1 MFPLLRTMHCSIGC
15 YACLPIPA
23 SKGLTNWLL
32 PFLLGTTW
40 LFAQAEGPLIT
51 SVVVEGNRVTR
62 EHIITREL
70 SHPLNQP
77 FDSSLARDDRN
88 RLYNLGIFEW
98 VDLYPR
104 PTAPGEAA
112 LVVAVV
118 ETIRFIPYPAFYHLQ
133 DLGWAYGGGLM
144 VTNFRGLNQSMNI
157 GGTIGAEVSYYLLFT
172 DPWLT
177 GNRIALSGQI
187 TQIYR
192 NHPEYSFRFGE
203 RALQVGLGKYFRGK
217 TVYLAGAVSFEDRRV
232 RWPQSDTLKL
242 IWGNF
247 RHRVFQARVSIL
259 WRTTDIWRDPTRGFR
274 LQLDLSPVWGL
285 DSDSPTYGLVQGQ
298 GAVFF
303 LLRKG
308 LRPLVWGAALK
319 VFHFHATQ
327 RTPITPI
334 YLTQYVGGHW
344 VRGYN
349 VDPQKN
355 EVPRDRQVATS
366 VVFTS
371 LELRQTLVPRQLW
384 QQTEVGLSGVLF
396 VDAGWGYG
404 PEKPLRQALPLVG
417 YGAGL
422 RFFIPNV
429 DALSLDVGTNPYDHV
444 LRYRL
449 RLTHKF

>member
-1 MFPLLRTMHCSIGC
+1 MFLLLHAMHWSTGFC
-15 YACLPIPA
+15 ACLPVPA

-32 PFLLGTTW
+32 PFLLGTAW

-77 FDSSLARDDRN
+77 FDSSRARDDYN

-98 VDLYPR
+98 VDLYTR

-118 ETIRFIPYPAFYHLQ
+118 ETIRFIPYPTFYHLQ

-144 VTNFRGLNQSMNI
+144 VSNFRGLNQNINI
-157 GGTIGAEVSYYLLFT
+157 GGTIGSEVSYYLLFA
-172 DPWLT
+172 DPWFT

-187 TQIYR
+187 TQSYR
-192 NHPEYSFRFGE
+192 DHPEYSFRFGA

-232 RWPQSDTLKL
+232 RWLLDDPLKL
-242 IWGNF
+242 IWGDF
-247 RHRVFQARVSIL
+247 HHRVFQAGASII

-274 LQLDLSPVWGL
+274 LLLGLSPVWGL

-303 LLRKG
+303 PLRKG
-308 LRPLVWGAALK
+308 SRPLVWGATLA
-319 VFHFHATQ
+319 VSHVTRPTHSEAHF
-327 RTPITPI
+327 
-334 YLTQYVGGHW
+334 YLTQYVGSHW

-349 VDPQKN
+349 VAPERN
-355 EVPRDRQVATS
+355 PVEVQDRLKGSS

-384 QQTEVGLSGVLF
+384 QQTEIGLSGVLF
-396 VDAGWGYG
+396 VDAGWGYS
-404 PEKPLRQALPLVG
+404 PDESLEWSLPLVG
-417 YGAGL
+417 YGVGI

-429 DALSLDVGTNPYDHV
+429 DALSLDVGTNPYDHI
-444 LRYRL
+444 LRYHL
-449 RLTHKF
+449 NLTHKF

>member
-1 MFPLLRTMHCSIGC
+1 MFVLLHAMPRSTGFRG
-15 YACLPIPA
+15 CLPVPA

-32 PFLLGTTW
+32 PFLLSTAW
-40 LFAQAEGPLIT
+40 LCAQAEEPFIT

-77 FDSSLARDDRN
+77 FDSSLVREDRN

-112 LVVAVV
+112 LVVEVV
-118 ETIRFIPYPAFYHLQ
+118 ETIRFIPYPTFYYLQ
-133 DLGWAYGGGLM
+133 DLGWAYGGGLL
-144 VTNFRGLNQSMNI
+144 VTNSRGLNQRVNI
-157 GGTIGAEVSYYLLFT
+157 GSTVGAEVTYYLLFA
-172 DPWLT
+172 DPWFT

-187 TQIYR
+187 MQIYR

-203 RALQVGLGKYFRGK
+203 RTLQVGLGKYFRGK
-217 TVYLAGAVSFEDRRV
+217 TVYLAGSATFEDRQV
-232 RWPQSDTLKL
+232 SWPQSDTLKL
-242 IWGNF
+242 VWGDF
-247 RHRVFQARVSIL
+247 RHRVFQAGASIL
-259 WRTTDIWRDPTRGFR
+259 WRTTDIWRDPTRGF
-274 LQLDLSPVWGL
+274 QLHLGLSPVWGL
-285 DSDSPTYGLVQGQ
+285 DPDSPTYGLVKGQ

-303 LLRKG
+303 PLRKG
-308 LRPLVWGAALK
+308 SRPLVLGSTLM
-319 VFHFHATQ
+319 VFHATS
-327 RTPITPI
+327 PTPI
-334 YLTQYVGGHW
+334 YLTQYVGGQW

-349 VDPQKN
+349 VAPERN
-355 EVPRDRQVATS
+355 PVEVQDRLKGSS

-384 QQTEVGLSGVLF
+384 QQIEVGLSGVLF

-422 RFFIPNV
+422 RFFFPNV
-429 DALSLDVGTNPYDHV
+429 DALALDVGTNPYDHV

-449 RLTHKF
+449 RLSHKF

>member
-1 MFPLLRTMHCSIGC
+1 MHCSTGC
-15 YACLPIPA
+15 YACLPVPA

-51 SVVVEGNRVTR
+51 SVVVEGNKVTR

-104 PTAPGEAA
+104 PTMPGEAA
-112 LVVAVV
+112 LVVVVV
-118 ETIRFIPYPAFYHLQ
+118 ETIRFIPYPSFFHLQ
-133 DLGWAYGGGLM
+133 DLGWVYGGGLIIA
-144 VTNFRGLNQSMNI
+144 NFRGLNQSMNI
-157 GGTIGAEVSYYLLFT
+157 GGTVGAEVSYYLLFT
-172 DPWLT
+172 DPWFV

-187 TQIYR
+187 SQIYR
-192 NHPEYSFRFGE
+192 NHPEYSFRLRE
-203 RALQVGLGKYFRGK
+203 RALQVDLGKYFRDK
-217 TVYLAGAVSFEDRRV
+217 TVYLAGAVSFEDRYV
-232 RWPQSDTLKL
+232 RWTQSDGLML
-242 IWGNF
+242 IGDDF
-247 RHRVFQARVSIL
+247 RHRVFQAGASIL

-274 LQLDLSPVWGL
+274 LQLGLSPVWGL

-298 GAVFF
+298 GAVF
-303 LLRKG
+303 LPLRKG
-308 LRPLVWGAALK
+308 PQPLIWGTTLA
-319 VFHFHATQ
+319 VSHITQPTQ
-327 RTPITPI
+327 REAHL

-355 EVPRDRQVATS
+355 EIPRDRQVAAS

-371 LELRQTLVPRQLW
+371 MELRQTLVPRRLW
-384 QQTEVGLSGVLF
+384 QQTELGLSGVLF

-404 PEKPLRQALPLVG
+404 PDDPLEWSLPLVG
-417 YGAGL
+417 YGIGI
-422 RFFIPNV
+422 RFFFPNI
-429 DALSLDVGTNPYDHV
+429 DALALDVGTNPYEHI
-444 LRYRL
+444 LRYHL
-449 RLTHKF
+449 NLTHKF